1 MKEVRYE
8 SSRRIAVAICLAVTT
23 FFSIPE
29 ISYATTHGSKD
40 QDRQQAAPCRSWSDP
55 KIKSRLL
62 VLCIHGLGLQSGS
75 FESFAQE
82 AVNTR
87 LGIAVYAID
96 VRGFG
101 AWMNA
106 QGRQKVNFDECLED
120 VKQTLESIRAAN
132 PGVPLYL
139 LGESMGGAIALR
151 AASMY
156 PDLIDG
162 LISSVPAEERFKQ
175 GKTNLKVFLHILG
188 GGANKEF
195 NIGDQIVDQATKDE
209 ELKQEWKGD
218 PLARLKLSPK
228 ELVQFQE
235 FMNDNHDA
243 AKKVVDMP
251 VLIVQGTNDKLVKP
265 EGTWELFN
273 AVASLDKVFCAMPGE
288 HLIFEEAQTQ
298 DPKHRMQN
306 MALVAAWLNSKVGLR
321 QRLRFAGGPFG
332 QPGGP
337 LAGGPLSGQSGG
349 PLAGGL
355 PPNPGQLAALG
366 PGRGG
371 QFSGKFGGG
380 QFDAMILSK
389 SPDLKGPLDMIH
401 SGAYSEAIAELEK
414 VRAQRP
420 NDPAATG
427 LLGIAYFRSGNKEQ
441 GSRYFVNAL
450 RMGHGDPLST
460 AANDMFVQMAQ
471 SSPDTVS
478 PATQRAGINS
488 TGFGG
493 NVQQMGVGGAGQFGG
508 GPGRMGRH
516 RQLRAMGGRMGNRPG
531 FNQGAANQ
539 GTAIGGKARMYAFY
553 ADWAQQCQ
561 SLKKDL
567 QALPAV
573 LGNEVEIVKV
583 NIEDPNSQALIDQF
597 KVGPIPTVVF
607 VAADGT
613 VSSTIIGASS
623 FDNYKAA
630 ADKLTGRTGFGKF
643 RSPFPRGGS
652 Q

>member
-1 MKEVRYE
+1 MKQVRSE
-8 SSRRIAVAICLAVTT
+8 NSRRIAVAICLSVIT
-23 FFSIPE
+23 FFSISG
-29 ISYATTHGSKD
+29 IGYATTDGSKD
-40 QDRQQAAPCRSWSDP
+40 GNKDKDRQQAAPCRSWSNP
-55 KIKSRLL
+55 KLPTTL
-62 VLCIHGLGLQSGS
+62 VVLCIHGLGLQSGS
-75 FESFAQE
+75 FESFAKE
-82 AVNTR
+82 AVGTGF
-87 LGIAVYAID
+87 GIAVYAID

-120 VKQTLESIRAAN
+120 IKQTLESIRAAN

-195 NIGDQIVDQATKDE
+195 NIGNQIVDQATKDD
-209 ELKQEWKGD
+209 ELREEWKGD
-218 PLARLKLSPK
+218 PLSRMKLSPK

-235 FMNDNHDA
+235 FMNDNHEA

-251 VLIVQGTNDKLVKP
+251 VLIVQGINDKLVKP

-298 DPKHRMQN
+298 DPKRRMQN
-306 MALVAAWLNSKVGLR
+306 MALIAAWLKSKVGLR
-321 QRLRFAGGPFG
+321 QRMLFAGRPFG
-332 QPGGP
+332 GKLGNPIEGGP
-337 LAGGPLSGQSGG
+337 LAGAQ
-349 PLAGGL
+349 LAGG
-355 PPNPGQLAALG
+355 PSGGQQGGPQGDGQLRQKLG
-366 PGRGG
+366 
-371 QFSGKFGGG
+371 SG

-389 SPDLKGPLDMIH
+389 APDLKGPLDMIH
-401 SGAYSEAIAELEK
+401 SGAYSQAIAELEK

-420 NDPAATG
+420 NDSAATG
-427 LLGIAYFRSGNKEQ
+427 LLGIAYFRSGDRDQ
-441 GSRYFVNAL
+441 GFRYFMNSL
-450 RMGHGDPLST
+450 RMGRGDPLSA
-460 AANDMFVQMAQ
+460 AANDVFVQMAQ

-478 PATQRAGINS
+478 NTNQGNADRS
-488 TGFGG
+488 TGAGG
-493 NVQQMGVGGAGQFGG
+493 GFQQMGMGGGGQFGG

-516 RQLRAMGGRMGNRPG
+516 KPLRGMGGRMGNRLG
-531 FNQGAANQ
+531 FNQAGANQ
-539 GTAIGGKARMYAFY
+539 GTGIGGRARMYAFY
-553 ADWAQQCQ
+553 ADWAEQCQ

-567 QALPAV
+567 QGLPAV

-583 NIEDPNSQALIDQF
+583 NIEDPNSQALIDQY

-613 VSSTIIGASS
+613 VSSTIIGVSS
-623 FDNYKAA
+623 VENYRVAA
-630 ADKLTGRTGFGKF
+630 QKLTGRAGRGQF
-643 RSPFPRGGS
+643 RPPFARGGA